1 MSTQLDALSTEN
13 RGSRF
18 AGQAAD
24 EKTVTH
30 LASGGSL
37 APETRGLP
45 EGWRTVE
52 RRSGSP
58 QGGLAG
64 VMRKALVLAVP
75 LWAALPLD
83 AEHVARGMGSL
94 ILHGSFASYAAP
106 PGVHAP
112 RGPLRCRVDVY
123 QSVSPRVSRGSARFE
138 VCWVSAR
145 L

>member
-75 LWAALPLD
+75 LWAALPLY
-83 AEHVARGMGSL
+83 AEHVAYPKAGEQSN
-94 ILHGSFASYAAP
+94 
-106 PGVHAP
+106 GVLEAP
-112 RGPLRCRVDVY
+112 RAVWRASCARRSYLQYHCGP
-123 QSVSPRVSRGSARFE
+123 RFRWTQNTWPE
-138 VCWVSAR
+138 AWVA
-145 L
+145 